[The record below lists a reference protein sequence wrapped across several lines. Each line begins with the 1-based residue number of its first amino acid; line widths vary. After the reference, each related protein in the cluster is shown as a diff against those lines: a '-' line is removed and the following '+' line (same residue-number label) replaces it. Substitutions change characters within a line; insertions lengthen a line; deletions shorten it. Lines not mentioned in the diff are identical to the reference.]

1 MPAAAASGARI
12 ALVHDFLLDLRGAER
27 VFLSLCD
34 LFPEADIFTAV
45 YDPKGTEGRFAHR
58 TVKPSFLQALHPTAR
73 SFRALLPLYP
83 AAMETLDLRGYDL
96 VLSSS
101 SAWAHGVI
109 PDEDAVHVCYCHNPF
124 RYAWNARDETLARRD
139 PVTRAAL
146 RLIFQRWRQWDWI
159 AAQRV
164 DVYIANSETTRKRMQ
179 RFFGRDADV
188 LPPPVQTARFAAG
201 AEVEV
206 GDAYVTLSELV
217 PHKHLDVAVEAF
229 NRLRLPLVV
238 VGDGPD
244 ERRLKRLAGPTIR
257 FAGRLTDADTVRTLQ
272 RARALVV
279 TAKEEFGIA
288 AVEAQAAGRPV
299 IALDEGG
306 VRDTVLEGVTGTFF
320 PGPEPGALVEAVRRF
335 DALAVDP
342 QACVANARR
351 FDELEF
357 RRGVAAVVER
367 ALAADRPPRPGMRRR
382 PPRRARGLA
391 RPA

>member
-1 MPAAAASGARI
+1 MPTSCPAGA
-12 ALVHDFLLDLRGAER
+12 DG
-27 VFLSLCD
+27 
-34 LFPEADIFTAV
+34 
-45 YDPKGTEGRFAHR
+45 
-58 TVKPSFLQALHPTAR
+58 
-73 SFRALLPLYP
+73 
-83 AAMETLDLRGYDL
+83 
-96 VLSSS
+96 
-101 SAWAHGVI
+101 
-109 PDEDAVHVCYCHNPF
+109 
-124 RYAWNARDETLARRD
+124 
-139 PVTRAAL
+139 AL
-146 RLIFQRWRQWDWI
+146 RR
-159 AAQRV
+159 
-164 DVYIANSETTRKRMQ
+164 
-179 RFFGRDADV
+179 GR
-188 LPPPVQTARFAAG
+188 RC
-201 AEVEV
+201 
-206 GDAYVTLSELV
+206 GDAYVSLSELV

-272 RARALVV
+272 RRRALVV

-320 PGPEPGALVEAVRRF
+320 PGPSPGRWSTPSGASTRSRSTRRP
-335 DALAVDP
+335 AS
-342 QACVANARR
+342 ANARR